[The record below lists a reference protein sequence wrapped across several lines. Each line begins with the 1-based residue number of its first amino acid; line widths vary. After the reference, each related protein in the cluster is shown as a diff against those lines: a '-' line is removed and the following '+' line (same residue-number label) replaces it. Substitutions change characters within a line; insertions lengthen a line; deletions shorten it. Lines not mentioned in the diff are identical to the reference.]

1 MSYGAGS
8 ALADQDHAHGSGD
21 LLLAQSRLL
30 AGLGELVPACLGE
43 QPTRTRLD
51 F

>member
-1 MSYGAGS
+1 VLDLGHLG
-8 ALADQDHAHGSGD
+8 DGHAHGGGG
-21 LLLAQSRLL
+21 LLLAQAWRL